1 MPRPRPQDLLEGNDL
16 SSEIQSRVVRIVTQL
31 QLLNQRLLTIVGSSR
46 SVGPAIGRE
55 IIGEAAGAI
64 AEGVF
69 ESNWAG
75 DLGYS
80 LAKKWAAQK
89 HAEQIE
95 SQRASIEYDFNQIAA
110 QATQLL
116 STVSVDSPSLKPP
129 GNSDQLVRKM
139 KRIAGYAKTETKVV
153 RAIQFF
159 QSLQQERLIL
169 NSEIPEVV
177 SARRPGYQEA
187 YELLRRLEGALRGV
201 IEESLSRV
209 SPNWW
214 NERILG
220 DVRERAEK
228 RKQQSG
234 SDLHPIHY
242 VDFSDYVKI
251 IRKRDNWRDAF
262 HKVFKDEESISVKLR
277 ELEPIR
283 NALAHSRPL
292 PKGSLERL
300 RVNAKD
306 ILWLM
311 STETE

>member
-1 MPRPRPQDLLEGNDL
+1 MEGNDL
-16 SSEIQSRVVRIVTQL
+16 SSEIQSSVASILTQL
-31 QLLNQRLLTIVGSSR
+31 QLVNQRLLTITGSSR
-46 SVGPAIGRE
+46 GVGPAIGRE

-64 AEGVF
+64 AEEVF
-69 ESNWAG
+69 ESSRVG

-89 HAEQIE
+89 QAEQID
-95 SQRASIEYDFNQIAA
+95 SQRASIEYDFKRIAT

-116 STVSVDSPSLKPP
+116 FTVSVDSPSLMPP

-139 KRIAGYAKTETKVV
+139 KRIGGYAKTETKIL

-159 QSLQQERLIL
+159 QSLQQERLVL
-169 NSEIPEVV
+169 NSEIPEVIA
-177 SARRPGYQEA
+177 SRRPGYPEA
-187 YELLRRLEGALRGV
+187 YGLLRKLEGSLRGL

-209 SPNWW
+209 SSNWW
-214 NERILG
+214 NERIPG

-234 SDLHPIHY
+234 TSLHPIQY
-242 VDFSDYVKI
+242 VDFPDYLKI
-251 IRKRDNWRDAF
+251 IKRRDNWRDAF
-262 HKVFKDEESISVKLR
+262 LKVFKDEESVSVKLR

-300 RVNAKD
+300 RMNARDTLGLIKG
-306 ILWLM
+306 
-311 STETE
+311 ETE